1 MTFGSAWT
9 ASRAIRFDSWAAAS
23 TEPNSIAAA
32 NGAKMV
38 FTRKRAASYIEGFEK
53 HAT

>member
-1 MTFGSAWT
+1 VAGFARHALAPLARRLW
-9 ASRAIRFDSWAAAS
+9 

-32 NGAKMV
+32 NGPKIV
-38 FTRKRAASYIEGFEK
+38 LTRRRAASSIEGFEK